1 MVHGDVELADFTSST
16 DSPLIITSFVVF
28 HFLSSNLTS
37 PSSVI
42 NLFKW
47 YKLTTHGFNAT
58 QKGIFY
64 TMHGFAWK
72 LFSEIT
78 ALKILKPEWEMRQ
91 YASIMPIDANIK
103 RLYAAHP
110 NCDLLS
116 MFQYTI
122 TVIQPTVFVFM
133 FGFAHQKKFK

>member
-37 PSSVI
+37 PSSII

-58 QKGIFY
+58 Q
-64 TMHGFAWK
+64 
-72 LFSEIT
+72 
-78 ALKILKPEWEMRQ
+78 R
-91 YASIMPIDANIK
+91 ASSIPCMV
-103 RLYAAHP
+103 
-110 NCDLLS
+110 LLEN
-116 MFQYTI
+116 FL
-122 TVIQPTVFVFM
+122 V
-133 FGFAHQKKFK
+133 K